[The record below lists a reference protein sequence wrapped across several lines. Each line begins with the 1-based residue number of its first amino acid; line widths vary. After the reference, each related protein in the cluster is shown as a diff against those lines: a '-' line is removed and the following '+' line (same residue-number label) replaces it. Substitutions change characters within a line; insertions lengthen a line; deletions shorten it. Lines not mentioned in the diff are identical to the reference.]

1 MAVMLVFLA
10 ALESMEGLDGGYV
23 LLGGVGD
30 VLPGGVGDG
39 LLGGVGDGLPG
50 FVGDGLPGGVGDGL
64 PGGEGAEL
72 RHARRLLVFAPATHS
87 VSRLFAR

>member
-50 FVGDGLPGGVGDGL
+50 
-64 PGGEGAEL
+64 GEGAEL